1 MATRTRRAAARKNA
15 KKAIRAAKQT
25 RRRSNPT
32 TMEVAP
38 ETMPRQFDQSLA
50 PVLLT
55 LAQEGADEVA
65 GPEVEEGHLWAAL
78 LRDGADIARRTREA
92 LEDAQT
98 NGEPVVDPEELRAL
112 EAAAG
117 VIVMREREGAV
128 SAQPY
133 ASEEDLAAAWS
144 TLLADL
150 EPSEPGSA
158 AVGSPEADENP
169 T

>member
-1 MATRTRRAAARKNA
+1 
-15 KKAIRAAKQT
+15 
-25 RRRSNPT
+25 
-32 TMEVAP
+32 MEAAP
-38 ETMPRQFDQSLA
+38 ETTPRQFDRSLA
-50 PVLLT
+50 PILLA

-78 LRDGADIARRTREA
+78 LRDGAEIARRTREA

-98 NGEPVVDPEELRAL
+98 NGEPPVDAGELRAL

-117 VIVMREREGAV
+117 VIVTRESEGAV
-128 SAQPY
+128 TAQPY
-133 ASEEDLAAAWS
+133 ASEEELAAAWS